1 MTRRLLVTLSFV
13 SFVLLAACNPG
24 PHELSGSIIRGSA
37 GVPDNCLVALYEAS
51 SVSITTSLPAPVYWT
66 TIDFTGS
73 TASYSIEGIESGS
86 YYFGAFL
93 GVDAD
98 TSVSTAEYGSGA
110 SYSNPFPLVELTIK
124 KDTVKNLGASD
135 WVGFP

>member
-1 MTRRLLVTLSFV
+1 MTRRLLWTLSFV

-66 TIDFTGS
+66 TVDFAGS

-98 TSVSTAEYGSGA
+98 TSVS
-110 SYSNPFPLVELTIK
+110 YSNPFPLVELTIK